1 MKTKK
6 LLSILITLVIVLAIA
21 PVTALAAPGDTWPE
35 AIKLNVGV
43 KNQVG
48 KGPTI
53 PCSDDKRFYLD
64 VAAPSVVVLELSTQ
78 GPGPAG
84 EEWKGNRLQMHLMY
98 GDADAGRYDL
108 NNDDIPRP
116 EVESIKMPLAKDYT
130 YKLMP
135 GRYYVRVWETSAI
148 NCFGWVTLKSVTPAK
163 GQTEPKDN
171 YTPTQGLANA
181 AIVPGKTYDGL
192 INWKAKLPE
201 GTDKY
206 GQYAYNYYK
215 YVVKN
220 DNTTLKL
227 TASRADQTRN
237 NNLCIELCKTD
248 GWRYGYN
255 SLSLNTF
262 PSGEALFKD
271 IPAGTYLINV
281 NGWPAN
287 CFTTEYSFK
296 VEEIGASVT
305 GVSLPKTKTVDKGKT
320 VKLTPGVKPSGAANK
335 AVTWKSSNTGVAKVD
350 ANGVVSGIKGGT
362 ATITVTTVDGKK
374 TAVCTV
380 TVKAP
385 ATKLTL
391 NKTSTSIKKGKTLAL
406 KIKKFTPADVYPK
419 TLTWSS
425 SKKSV
430 AKVDKNGKVTAVK
443 KGTATITAKSWN
455 GKTAKCKVTV
465 K

>member
-1 MKTKK
+1 MKRISTKVITM
-6 LLSILITLVIVLAIA
+6 ILALALMLVLIPA
-21 PVTALAAPGDTWPE
+21 TALAAPGDTWSE

-48 KGPTI
+48 LGTTI

-64 VAAPSVVVLELSTQ
+64 VTAPSVVVLELSTQ

-84 EEWKGNRLQMHLMY
+84 EEWKGNRLQLHLMY

-108 NNDDIPRP
+108 NNDGISYLD
-116 EVESIKMPLAKDYT
+116 VQSTKMPLAKDFT

-135 GRYYVRVWETSAI
+135 GRYYVRAWETSAI

-163 GQTEPKDN
+163 AQTEPKDN

-192 INWKAKLPE
+192 INWKAKLPD
-201 GTDKY
+201 GKY

-215 YVVKN
+215 YIVKN

-227 TASRADQTRN
+227 TASRADTQRD
-237 NNLCIELCKTD
+237 NNLSIELCKTD
-248 GWRYGYN
+248 GWKYGDN
-255 SLSLNTF
+255 SLSLKTF
-262 PSGEALFKD
+262 PSGEAYFKD

-287 CFTTEYSFK
+287 CYTTEYSFK
-296 VEEIGASVT
+296 VEEIGAAVM

-320 VKLTPGVKPSGAANK
+320 TTLKPTIQPSNAANK
-335 AVTWKSSNTGVAKVD
+335 SVTWSSNNTKVATVD
-350 ANGVVSGIKGGT
+350 KNGVVKGIKGGT
-362 ATITVTTVDGKK
+362 ANITVTTADGKK

-380 TVKAP
+380 TVREK

-391 NKTSTSIKKGKTLAL
+391 NKTSLSLKKGKTYTL
-406 KIKKFTPADVYPK
+406 KVKKFTPSTVYPK
-419 TLTWSS
+419 TVTWSS

-455 GKTAKCKVTV
+455 GKKITCKVTV